1 MDGVARWLERAQWL
15 VIAAMFIAAALA
27 WPSAPEQMP
36 VHWNLGGQPDRFGG
50 RLEGLFG
57 IPLLA
62 LVIAIVLQ
70 LFPRIDP
77 LRSNYVE
84 FRFAYAVVRLGLALV
99 MAVAFALILMATYGV
114 AVNTGL
120 VIAPAVGALLVL
132 IGLVIGQVRRNWLF
146 GIRTPWTLSSE
157 QVWTTTHRAGR
168 WVFIAMG
175 LAIALAGVL
184 QTQWALVSAMV
195 ICLAGVVGLVAY
207 SYLVWR
213 RTAA

>member
-1 MDGVARWLERAQWL
+1 MPRPPRLEERSSAPPVRAGRARNNQVDLAVQSVMDGVARWLVRAQWL

-27 WPSAPEQMP
+27 WPNAPEQMP

-50 RLEGLFG
+50 RLEGLLG

-70 LFPRIDP
+70 VFPRIDP
-77 LRSNYVE
+77 LRANYVE

-99 MAVAFALILMATYGV
+99 MGVAFALILMATYGV

-175 LAIALAGVL
+175 LAIAL
-184 QTQWALVSAMV
+184 
-195 ICLAGVVGLVAY
+195 
-207 SYLVWR
+207 
-213 RTAA
+213 